1 MMGSPVRKNCSCLFQ
16 LSSSK
21 LQMSFLNE
29 RFMLLVPVAMYLTIA
44 GLSGLGLLRDGR
56 LNGYYD
62 RFVFE
67 VCSLDSGAQLFI

>member
-16 LSSSK
+16 LSCSK

-44 GLSGLGLLRDGR
+44 GLSGLGTFAGWSVERCD
-56 LNGYYD
+56 
-62 RFVFE
+62 VFE